1 MNLRMGTISFPVV
14 PFLVRVFPLLV
25 MVGICFA
32 VAADSKTK
40 KTEGVPPIFLTAH
53 YAYVEAL
60 DGDVFDLRLLAEDRR
75 AISDVE
81 DALRDWKR
89 YVVTARRDEAELLF
103 VVRKGRIASAQGG
116 GGIGVGNTVPGNQ
129 GQGRTNPQTGPE
141 AEASVGAE
149 VGPPDDL
156 LYVYILTPKHER
168 QGPIWKQ
175 YLKDG
180 LDKPAIPLFRQLK
193 DAVEAAQKAQK
204 S

>member
-1 MNLRMGTISFPVV
+1 
-14 PFLVRVFPLLV
+14 
-25 MVGICFA
+25 
-32 VAADSKTK
+32 
-40 KTEGVPPIFLTAH
+40 
-53 YAYVEAL
+53 
-60 DGDVFDLRLLAEDRR
+60 LRLLAEDRR

-89 YVVTARRDEAELLF
+89 YVVAARRDEAELLF

-116 GGIGVGNTVPGNQ
+116 GIGVGNTVPGNQ
-129 GQGRTNPQTGPE
+129 GQGRTNPPTTPE

-156 LYVYILTPKHER
+156 LNVYILTPKDGR

-180 LDKPAIPLFRQLK
+180 LDKPSIPLFKQLK
-193 DAVEAAQKAQK
+193 ETVEAAQKAQK
-204 S
+204 PS